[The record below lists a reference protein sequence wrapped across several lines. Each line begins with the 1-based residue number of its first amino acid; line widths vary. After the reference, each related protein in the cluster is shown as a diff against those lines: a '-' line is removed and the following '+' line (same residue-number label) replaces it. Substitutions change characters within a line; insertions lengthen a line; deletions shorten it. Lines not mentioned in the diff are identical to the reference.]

1 MISTNDTCVY
11 DEVIVPHLQ
20 RMINLESLTL
30 YLSVEG
36 QGKFIDGSNLT
47 RNILSHMPHLNQF
60 LFNIR
65 SIVSFDNQLQ
75 LPSND
80 KIQQSFRNC
89 TDYEV
94 VSYVDYFP
102 SNKKGQCCVYTY
114 PSTML
119 DFDGLTNS
127 FPGGSFKYVRCAHLF
142 DERPFEHTF
151 FLRIAQAFPSLEF
164 LSITNFEPQIRK
176 DDQDNNNSNE
186 YLPII
191 EYSHLDVLDLFD
203 AHDDYAE
210 QFLLHTRTCFS
221 NPIHLSLHYGTIQRV
236 THNFTR
242 DATRVNCEMVKSF
255 LMTDRTN
262 VPEHFNLYFPR
273 VK

>member
-1 MISTNDTCVY
+1 MISINDTFVY
-11 DEVIVPHLQ
+11 DELIVPHLQ
-20 RMINLESLTL
+20 RMTDLESLTL
-30 YLSVEG
+30 CLSINE
-36 QGKFIDGSNLT
+36 QDKFIDGSNLT
-47 RNILSHMPHLNQF
+47 KNILNHMPHLNQF

-65 SIVSFDNQLQ
+65 SFASFDNQLR

-80 KIQQSFRNC
+80 EIQRSFRNC

-94 VSYVDYFP
+94 VSYIDYFP
-102 SNKKGQCCVYTY
+102 SNKTGQCCVYTCPY
-114 PSTML
+114 TML
-119 DFDGLTNS
+119 HFDGITNS
-127 FPGGSFKYVRCAHLF
+127 FPSGSFKYVRFARLV

-151 FLRIAQAFPSLEF
+151 FLRITQAFPSLEQ
-164 LSITNFEPQIRK
+164 LVVKNFEPQKCK
-176 DDQDNNNSNE
+176 DDQDSNNNNGH
-186 YLPII
+186 LPII
-191 EYSHLDVLDLFD
+191 ECPHLILLQLLD

-221 NPIHLSLHYGTIQRV
+221 NPIYLLIEYDTIQRV

-242 DATRVNCEMVKSF
+242 DATRVNCQMVERFCMPGGS
-255 LMTDRTN
+255 N